1 MELLALGAG
10 LLTILV
16 GAELFTNGVEW
27 LGRRLGLAQGAV
39 GGVLAAV
46 GTALPETVIPLV
58 AILIAGSS
66 SGSAGDEIGV
76 GAILG
81 SPFMIATLAMFVTG
95 VGVLLWRRRRA
106 TGTRL
111 SIDTAAVA
119 TDVRFFFVA
128 YAIAVGA
135 ALLPAELGA
144 ARYVAAAAALVVYA
158 LYVRRH
164 LTADA
169 DEESEDLSRLRLAA
183 INLRHHRAR
192 PDAPRLWTV
201 LLQVAVALAL
211 IVGGAI
217 LFVDGVEALSLGFG
231 VNPALLALIIAPIA
245 TELPEMFNSLIWV
258 RQGKDTLAMGNLT
271 GALVF
276 QAAIPTTVGM
286 VLATQSWAVTGDTI
300 LAFASAAIAF
310 ASAAFIFL
318 PMAGRGSLSAR
329 HLLIGGVFYVAY
341 VGVVIGR
348 VAGLW

>member
-1 MELLALGAG
+1 MELLALGVG

-27 LGRRLGLAQGAV
+27 LGRRLGLSQGAV

-58 AILIAGSS
+58 AILLAGSS
-66 SGSAGDEIGV
+66 AGSAGDEIGV

-95 VGVLLWRRRRA
+95 TGVLVWRSRRA
-106 TGTRL
+106 SGTRL
-111 SIDTAAVA
+111 TIDTASVA
-119 TDVRFFFVA
+119 KDVRFFFLA

-144 ARYVAAAAALVVYA
+144 WRYVAAAAVLVVYG

-164 LTADA
+164 LTAVPDIDSA
-169 DEESEDLSRLRLAA
+169 ELKGLRLAA
-183 INLRHHRAR
+183 VDIRHHRSR
-192 PDAPRLWTV
+192 PDAPRLATV
-201 LLQVAVALAL
+201 LFQVALALAL

-217 LFVDGVEALSLGFG
+217 IFVDGVEQLSLGLG
-231 VNPALLALIIAPIA
+231 INAALLALVIAPVA

-276 QAAIPTTVGM
+276 QSAIPTTIGM
-286 VLATQSWAVTGDTI
+286 TLATQSWAVTGDTV

-310 ASAAFIFL
+310 ASAALIFL
-318 PMAGRGSLSAR
+318 PTARRGYLSAR
-329 HLLIGGVFYVAY
+329 HLLVGGLFYVVY
-341 VGVVIGR
+341 VGLVMGR
-348 VAGLW
+348 VLGLW